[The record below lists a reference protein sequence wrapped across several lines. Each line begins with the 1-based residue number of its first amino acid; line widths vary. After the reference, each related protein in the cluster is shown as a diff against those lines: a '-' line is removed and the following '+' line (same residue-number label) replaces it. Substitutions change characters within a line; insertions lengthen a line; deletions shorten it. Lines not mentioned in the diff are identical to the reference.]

1 MKRNDESEVPN
12 HRELLKSRVAV
23 TPKEYAQ
30 IYRCSEGLV
39 YKAIRDGEIKSIRVG
54 NKIAIPTGPI
64 LAELGIE

>member
-1 MKRNDESEVPN
+1 
-12 HRELLKSRVAV
+12 LKSRVAV